1 MKCDEEEDEDNA
13 TANEEELD
21 IGESSTVHVGRG
33 SLSTTHST
41 IGFRASFFSLLEKL
55 GVYRSQEIY
64 KPTINA
70 DVKPSMDRRTTRNSI
85 TSLYFRKLYGGK

>member
-1 MKCDEEEDEDNA
+1 MKCEEGETA
-13 TANEEELD
+13 TTNEEFD
-21 IGESSTVHVGRG
+21 MDGSSVAHVGRG

-41 IGFRASFFSLLEKL
+41 IGFRASFFSLMEKL

-64 KPTINA
+64 KPSIA
-70 DVKPSMDRRTTRNSI
+70 AEVKPSTDRRTTRNSI